1 MHSVALDYLA
11 PIPLNISEDCIS
23 KCYTE
28 SESIIC
34 LSLRVF
40 CKYRGDLDK
49 DFFFHSILLSMKPV
63 DRPVSLERE
72 KSVKLAEMPF
82 FWRCTELQH
91 IPHSSFSNR
100 LNFSLSHFN

>member
-11 PIPLNISEDCIS
+11 PIPLNISEDCIN

-82 FWRCTELQH
+82 FLALYRASAYPAFFFFESPEFL
-91 IPHSSFSNR
+91 
-100 LNFSLSHFN
+100 SLAF